1 MNGEIQHFINQSRLL
16 TAMEYFINIAN
27 ILYLLSYFVRD
38 MLWLRVLSVIA
49 ASFLT
54 LYFYFRPDPVMTA
67 VYWNLFF
74 IALNVYWV
82 VRLALERRVHLETSE
97 EEGLAPASSQGQELA
112 DVP

>member
-1 MNGEIQHFINQSRLL
+1 M
-16 TAMEYFINIAN
+16 MEYFINIAN

-54 LYFYFRPDPVMTA
+54 LYFYFRPDALMTA

-82 VRLALERRVHLETSE
+82 ARLAFERRVQRLETSE
-97 EEGLAPASSQGQELA
+97 GEGLAPAPSPGQELV
-112 DVP
+112 DVR

>member
-1 MNGEIQHFINQSRLL
+1 
-16 TAMEYFINIAN
+16 MEYFINIAN

-54 LYFYFRPDPVMTA
+54 LYFYLRPDPVMTA

-97 EEGLAPASSQGQELA
+97 EEGLAPASKPGQELA
-112 DVP
+112 NVP